1 MGLLSWLGLASKTK
15 PLEIGAVAPDAVVQD
30 VQGSTLQLASF
41 YRQGYTLVYFFPK
54 ADTPGC
60 TKQACSLRD
69 EFDRLKARGVEVVG
83 ISSDQPVTQRHF
95 QKKHRL
101 PFMLLSDAHHAAGKA
116 FGVPMLLGMYHR
128 QSFLI
133 KNLKVVW
140 RDLNASTSDQAA
152 DVFEALDAS

>member
-1 MGLLSWLGLASKTK
+1 MSLLSWLGLSTGPK
-15 PLEIGAVAPDAVVQD
+15 PLEIGAVAPDAPVQD
-30 VQGSTLQLASF
+30 VHGSTLQLASF

-83 ISSDQPVTQRHF
+83 ISSDQPATQRHF

-101 PFMLLSDAHHAAGKA
+101 PFTLLSDPGHAVGKA

-133 KNLKVVW
+133 RNLKVVW
-140 RDLNASTSDQAA
+140 CDLNASTTDQAA
-152 DVFEALDAS
+152 DVLKALDAL